1 MSKQIENQNI
11 VLTAEASMTII
22 LVALAAMA
30 VASRLKR

>member
-11 VLTAEASMTII
+11 VLAAEAAMII
-22 LVALAAMA
+22 TLVAIAAMA